1 MRDIKFPNFNENK
14 DCLDAYLLRFERTV
28 EAYEIPQEIWALTL
42 ARHLEGKALEVY
54 QRLTSREAQD
64 YNCLKEQ
71 LLKRFRLTEGGY
83 RQRFKDSRIEVGET
97 CSQFF
102 ERLRRYIQQWLSMAG
117 FEKDYE
123 GLENLI
129 LRDQFFLT
137 CSMELKTFLKEKG
150 KISLKEM
157 LTHAESYIEAH
168 GYKHGDTTMKPTVR
182 FSQDRNQNRG
192 YDEKTKD
199 KAVNIANRGRTENR
213 YHKEINFNKFTNRDY
228 NRERAQ
234 SVEPKIVC
242 YSCGGQGHKAN
253 HCTNKPKGV
262 VKHTTAAIQVFE
274 NSLYKARLETTNLD
288 IEQNPLSRDKQENL
302 VKKDVTINQVTNN
315 MVTVNNDN
323 LLSLNEEESGYKVLV
338 NGRQVECLYDS
349 GATCCVVKRTLID
362 KSALTGKEAM
372 CTLIDGSTHYYPTAN
387 VDVESEYYTG
397 KVEALVMDNPVKPM
411 IIGKINGIRYM
422 LSKDKKSD
430 TLPSVSNEIKNTQR
444 DRGEIYTDLEIQ
456 RHRSTGVDDVT
467 VKEICDVHSTAA
479 IETRTST
486 NKIETI
492 QAS

>member
-1 MRDIKFPNFNENK
+1 
-14 DCLDAYLLRFERTV
+14 
-28 EAYEIPQEIWALTL
+28 
-42 ARHLEGKALEVY
+42 
-54 QRLTSREAQD
+54 
-64 YNCLKEQ
+64 
-71 LLKRFRLTEGGY
+71 
-83 RQRFKDSRIEVGET
+83 
-97 CSQFF
+97 
-102 ERLRRYIQQWLSMAG
+102 MA
-117 FEKDYE
+117 
-123 GLENLI
+123 
-129 LRDQFFLT
+129 
-137 CSMELKTFLKEKG
+137 
-150 KISLKEM
+150 
-157 LTHAESYIEAH
+157 
-168 GYKHGDTTMKPTVR
+168 
-182 FSQDRNQNRG
+182 
-192 YDEKTKD
+192 
-199 KAVNIANRGRTENR
+199 
-213 YHKEINFNKFTNRDY
+213 
-228 NRERAQ
+228 
-234 SVEPKIVC
+234 
-242 YSCGGQGHKAN
+242 
-253 HCTNKPKGV
+253 
-262 VKHTTAAIQVFE
+262 AAWGI
-274 NSLYKARLETTNLD
+274 
-288 IEQNPLSRDKQENL
+288 
-302 VKKDVTINQVTNN
+302 

-372 CTLIDGSTHYYPTAN
+372 CTLIDGSTCYYPTAN

-444 DRGEIYTDLEIQ
+444 DRGEIYTDLETQ

-467 VKEICDVHSTAA
+467 VKPIKEICDVHSTAA